1 MGKECFSCSHY
12 RPYYTKGYCDFVR
25 KDFGECSVTKTA
37 TDKHHPCCD
46 KFYAKYYG
54 KITDDLVI
62 KKLNDILNALSTL
75 TVIYRENHEHDK
87 K

>member
-1 MGKECFSCSHY
+1 MEKECFACSHY
-12 RPYYTKGYCDFVR
+12 RPYYTKGYCTFNK
-25 KDFGECSVTKTA
+25 KDFGECSVTQTEI
-37 TDKHHPCCD
+37 DKHHPCCD

-54 KITDDLVI
+54 KHTDEFVI

-75 TVIYRENHEHDK
+75 LVVYRENHEHDK